1 MSSDSENILNGII
14 EQYSENSASIK
25 EKLDGSKEVNS
36 NLIQLVENIE
46 KCKTLRDDYRT
57 KHQQIKDLNKIFNH
71 LSTLI
76 KSKISVDSDL
86 MDELVKMFSSWA
98 NNEDF
103 AQEYGIPKEELDDLV
118 KEQTDILVQLKTS
131 VEELNNEEKMSLGTI
146 ENYSVEELE
155 ELVKKIE
162 GGNFD
167 DILQ

>member
-25 EKLDGSKEVNS
+25 EKLSHDGSKEVNS

-57 KHQQIKDLNKIFNH
+57 KHQQIKDLNTIFNN

-98 NNEDF
+98 HNEDF

-118 KEQTDILVQLKTS
+118 KEQTDILEELKTS

-146 ENYSVEELE
+146 ENYSVEHTTSDP
-155 ELVKKIE
+155 V
-162 GGNFD
+162 
-167 DILQ
+167 